1 MVLPL
6 FAGLSAGFQALKVG
20 LPLGIKA
27 LKYFVDST
35 FRDKVVPVPGS
46 VLYCDLWVAVEHSGI
61 YVGDGAISN
70 IVVDGVAES
79 TVCRSS
85 PESFTSK
92 SVLGRKIY
100 VSYNDA
106 GAVGH
111 AVVARCADAQVG
123 ERAFYG
129 LVIKNCHQFS
139 TRCVNAR
146 GADVAEKG
154 LWDKLRA
161 QVWPAETWEPTLGLL
176 KKSAQQKLGATKWR
190 LWAWDEESDAEDAPE
205 PDWQAHEDYFKNQP
219 LTADSIAQMRAEL
232 AAAAAYEAEIADE
245 NIPPPIR
252 QRLTSFR
259 QTLQAISDKYETV
272 KGFLATCPGAPFSY
286 AELQACTDD
295 FSALAAQLQ
304 NNANIKELARKM
316 GRNYISEEKKK
327 QAKIPQASRS
337 EVHGTHRSDDL
348 MRLLPSEL
356 VHLEDE
362 TLETLFYAHLL
373 EKNLLTYQL
382 SGSTFING
390 EQTEVQQKRTGPV
403 VACLDTSGSM
413 QGTPLLKAK
422 ALLLAIANI
431 LQKEDR
437 SLHVLLFGST
447 GEIREFSMVGQN
459 NAVGLLQFLQ
469 QGFGGGTDFETPLRH
484 ALNIIRQQPRYQK
497 ADVLMI
503 SDGDCQLSAA
513 FTVQLL
519 AQKQPLDCSI
529 YSVLCAGSRVEDE
542 FSDEV
547 VVL

>member
-1 MVLPL
+1 M
-6 FAGLSAGFQALKVG
+6 
-20 LPLGIKA
+20 
-27 LKYFVDST
+27 
-35 FRDKVVPVPGS
+35 
-46 VLYCDLWVAVEHSGI
+46 
-61 YVGDGAISN
+61 
-70 IVVDGVAES
+70 
-79 TVCRSS
+79 
-85 PESFTSK
+85 
-92 SVLGRKIY
+92 
-100 VSYNDA
+100 
-106 GAVGH
+106 
-111 AVVARCADAQVG
+111 VARCADAQVG

-176 KKSAQQKLGATKWR
+176 KKTAQQKLGATKWR

-219 LTADSIAQMRAEL
+219 LTAESIAQMRAEL

-272 KGFLATCPGAPFSY
+272 KGFLAVCPGAPFSY

-316 GRNYISEEKKK
+316 GRNYIAEEKKK

-503 SDGDCQLSAA
+503 SDGDCQLSEA
-513 FTVQLL
+513 FTAQLL
-519 AQKQPLDCSI
+519 AQKQPLECSI
-529 YSVLCAGSRVEDE
+529 YSVLCAGSRVEDS

>member
-1 MVLPL
+1 
-6 FAGLSAGFQALKVG
+6 
-20 LPLGIKA
+20 
-27 LKYFVDST
+27 
-35 FRDKVVPVPGS
+35 
-46 VLYCDLWVAVEHSGI
+46 
-61 YVGDGAISN
+61 
-70 IVVDGVAES
+70 
-79 TVCRSS
+79 
-85 PESFTSK
+85 
-92 SVLGRKIY
+92 
-100 VSYNDA
+100 
-106 GAVGH
+106 
-111 AVVARCADAQVG
+111 
-123 ERAFYG
+123 
-129 LVIKNCHQFS
+129 
-139 TRCVNAR
+139 
-146 GADVAEKG
+146 
-154 LWDKLRA
+154 
-161 QVWPAETWEPTLGLL
+161 
-176 KKSAQQKLGATKWR
+176 
-190 LWAWDEESDAEDAPE
+190 
-205 PDWQAHEDYFKNQP
+205 

-316 GRNYISEEKKK
+316 GRNYIVEEKKK

-348 MRLLPSEL
+348 MRMLPSEL
-356 VHLEDE
+356 VHLEDD